1 MRVRYPLC
9 LRIAWLAAASVVGA
23 CGQSTTP
30 LAVVNA
36 ASYVSQISPGGIATA
51 FGSDLPTDSNTVVNI
66 CTPGN
71 PPTSCTPAT
80 VLAAFPNQINLL
92 VPDSIAVSD
101 AVVQVVHSGA
111 VVASGSV
118 PVSILSPAVFTVDDT
133 GAGIFNGQSYD
144 GGQYDAVY
152 TVANTPLG
160 IVPRAV
166 SPTSGSGPNVLILYG
181 TGWRNANPA
190 TVQLSVGG
198 MQVTPDYA
206 GPSSYPGLDQLN
218 VPIPSGLAAQAAQ
231 IVNVSISFLDAPGST
246 TGAYGTRTVQFC
258 LAGAAGDQNCPAVPA
273 PTPSCAEPLPGLAAP
288 YAPHGIYALQFP
300 GSDLVPVTK
309 YIQAQPTVCGG
320 NLFVVWSAVD
330 QGNGNYNWTSIDS
343 QMNQWVQAGKKVNL
357 IVWGVSDG
365 GTNNA
370 TPSYVLNNPN
380 YQSVMCQ
387 DSGATAQYPVYYA
400 GSYQA
405 DYKTFIQAVMN
416 RYGGNDNVGY
426 IRFGLSRGGEAYPT
440 CLNQMMALSGFS
452 TIGQFDAQWENYI
465 TEMTQFQ
472 KGLQTQIIAA
482 GGRAVQLMAALNQY
496 GNPVQY
502 SVADFEATNA
512 KSLGFGF
519 GSQGLSASD
528 INNYDAGQPC
538 ASDWCNAF
546 ENGYGLVPLELQTIA
561 ASDPTDA
568 PGGTGTLAKLLP
580 FALGL
585 HAQIF
590 EVYIQDLQVAY
601 DPTSPNFAQFSQTY
615 QSVFQQTAS
624 KIGLATAQ

>member
-1 MRVRYPLC
+1 MRFHDSLC
-9 LRIAWLAAASVVGA
+9 LRIAWLMAASVAGA
-23 CGQSTTP
+23 WGQSTTA

-51 FGSDLPTDSNTVVNI
+51 FGSGLPTDSNTAVNT

-71 PPTSCTPAT
+71 PPTSCAPAT
-80 VLAAFPNQINLL
+80 VLAAFPNQINLV
-92 VPDSIAVSD
+92 VPDSIAASE

-118 PVSILSPAVFTVDDT
+118 PVSSLSPAVFTADNSGT
-133 GAGIFNGQSYD
+133 GIFNGQSYD
-144 GGQYDAVY
+144 GGQYNAVY
-152 TVANTPLG
+152 TVAGTPPG

-166 SPTSGSGPNVLILYG
+166 SLTSGSGPNILILYG

-190 TVQLSVGG
+190 SVQLSVGG
-198 MQVTPDYA
+198 MQVTPNYA
-206 GPSSYPGLDQLN
+206 GPSSFPGLDQLN
-218 VPIPSGLAAQAAQ
+218 VPIPSGLAAQTAQ
-231 IVNVSISFLDAPGST
+231 IVNVSISFLNAPGST
-246 TGAYGTRTVQFC
+246 TGAYGARTVPFC
-258 LAGAAGDQNCPAVPA
+258 LAGETGDRDCPAVPA
-273 PTPSCAEPLPGLAAP
+273 AVPSCTEPLPGLAAP
-288 YAPHGIYALQFP
+288 YAPHGIFVLQFP
-300 GSDLVPVTK
+300 GSDLTPVTK

-330 QGNGNYNWTSIDS
+330 RGNGNYNWTEIDS

-365 GTNNA
+365 AANNA
-370 TPSYVLNNPN
+370 TPSYVLNDPN
-380 YQSVMCQ
+380 YKAVTCQ
-387 DSGATAQYPVYYA
+387 DNGATMQYPVYYA

-405 DYKTFIQAVMN
+405 DYRTFIQAVMN

-440 CLNQMMALSGFS
+440 CLNQMMAFSGFS
-452 TIGQFDAQWENYI
+452 AIGQFDAQWESYI
-465 TEMTQFQ
+465 TDMTQFQ
-472 KGLQTQIIAA
+472 QGLQTQIIDA

-502 SVADFEATNA
+502 AVADFEATNA

-528 INNYDAGQPC
+528 IANYDEGQPC

-561 ASDPTDA
+561 ASDPTNA
-568 PGGTGTLAKLLP
+568 PGGTGTMVDLLP

-601 DPTSPNFAQFSQTY
+601 DPTSPDFAQYSQAY
-615 QSVFQQTAS
+615 QSVFEQTAS
-624 KIGLATAQ
+624 KLGLATMQ